1 MHSRKLAS
9 RMGLETGWNT
19 AISLADDC
27 VGERLEW
34 ENFAQLP
41 HGIQQIRT
49 HLETQDNVPLL
60 VHLFTHSYS
69 LSVAS
74 NRRTD
79 DHMLKMLDVMT
90 EWKEG
95 VMTLSNSSHTANTQ
109 LFKKVASKRN
119 RHLGSFLHHD
129 EPVRPLFGDARL
141 GACER
146 RNAGIVLRCRFIE
159 SFLLKCIMH
168 RQPCRA
174 LDRDEVTSGHLLVLH
189 HGLSQQA
196 NLPCQ

>member
-146 RNAGIVLRCRFIE
+146 RNAGIVLSTE
-159 SFLLKCIMH
+159 MKSLQDTYSFYTMDSLNKQIFHVNELLCS
-168 RQPCRA
+168 
-174 LDRDEVTSGHLLVLH
+174 SGGWNLRTL
-189 HGLSQQA
+189 GL
-196 NLPCQ
+196 